1 MELRRSN
8 AASAVPNKK
17 KYDRKKCQSLMLRL
31 KKESE
36 QPTMTKLLRSK
47 DRKVANLVTP
57 NGKQASIA
65 NTFGL
70 PAGKAYSCPGA
81 TSVCET
87 VCYAGKLEKVFPTVK
102 KNLLHN
108 WELLKDADGETMVR
122 LLNEIISDFNDECE
136 KRNAPKQFRIHWDG
150 DFFND
155 TYTYAWK
162 MIIDKYPDIQ
172 FWVYTRVKSAAII
185 LNHVPNLSLYYS
197 TDSENKAIG
206 ITLKNDHGVSLAYL
220 AKNFQI
226 GQADMK
232 ELTGKVGAKC
242 PENKKAIPLISQ
254 KGSAC
259 ATCKLCIYEKSDIVF
274 SATKK

>member
-1 MELRRSN
+1 MSVLN
-8 AASAVPNKK
+8 ARIKE
-17 KYDRKKCQSLMLRL
+17 RKRVA
-31 KKESE
+31 
-36 QPTMTKLLRSK
+36 TMTKLLRSK
-47 DRKVANLVTP
+47 DRKVTNAVTP

-70 PAGKAYSCPGA
+70 PAGKNYSCPGA
-81 TSVCET
+81 TSVCES
-87 VCYAGKLEKVFPTVK
+87 VCYAGKLEKIFPTVK

-108 WELLKDADGETMVR
+108 WELLRNADFDTMQI
-122 LLNEIISDFNDECE
+122 LLSDMIDEFIIDCD
-136 KRNAPKQFRIHWDG
+136 KRNAPKLFRIHWDG

-155 TYTYAWK
+155 TYTYAWQNV
-162 MIIDKYPDIQ
+162 ILNNPDIQ
-172 FWVYTRVKSAAII
+172 FWVYTRVKSAALI
-185 LNHVPNLSLYYS
+185 LNGIDNLSLYYS

-206 ITLKNDHGVSLAYL
+206 IGLKTDHGISLAYL
-220 AKNFQI
+220 AKNFAI

-232 ELTGKVGAKC
+232 ELSGKVGAKC

>member
-1 MELRRSN
+1 
-8 AASAVPNKK
+8 
-17 KYDRKKCQSLMLRL
+17 
-31 KKESE
+31 
-36 QPTMTKLLRSK
+36 MTKLLRSK
-47 DRKVANLVTP
+47 DRKVANAVTP

-81 TSVCET
+81 TSVCES

-108 WELLKDADGETMVR
+108 WELLRNADGETMVR
-122 LLNEIISDFNDECE
+122 LLNEMIAEFIVDCD
-136 KRNAPKQFRIHWDG
+136 KRNAEKLFRIHWDG

-162 MIIDKYPDIQ
+162 VVIDKHPDIQ
-172 FWVYTRVKSAAII
+172 FWVYTRVRSAAII
-185 LNHVPNLSLYYS
+185 LKDIPNLSLYYS
-197 TDSENKAIG
+197 TDSENKEIG
-206 ITLKNDHGVSLAYL
+206 IELKVNEGIRLAYL
-220 AKNFQI
+220 AKNFAI

-232 ELTGKVGAKC
+232 ALTNKPGAKC
-242 PENKKAIPLISQ
+242 PENLKSIPLISQ
-254 KGSAC
+254 SGSAC
-259 ATCKLCIYEKSDIVF
+259 VSCGLCVYSKADIVF

>member
-1 MELRRSN
+1 
-8 AASAVPNKK
+8 
-17 KYDRKKCQSLMLRL
+17 
-31 KKESE
+31 
-36 QPTMTKLLRSK
+36 MTKLLRSK
-47 DRKVANLVTP
+47 DRKVANAVTP

-81 TSVCET
+81 TTVCET
-87 VCYAGKLEKVFPTVK
+87 VCYAGKLEKIFPGVK

-108 WELLKDADGETMVR
+108 WELLRNADMDTMLI
-122 LLNEIISDFNDECE
+122 LLDEMIVEFIADCE
-136 KRNAPKQFRIHWDG
+136 KKNAPKLFRIHWDG

-162 MIIDKYPDIQ
+162 VIIENHPDIQ
-172 FWVYTRVKSAAII
+172 FWVYTRVKSAALI
-185 LNHVPNLSLYYS
+185 LNGIDNLSLYYS
-197 TDSENKAIG
+197 TDSENKEIG
-206 ITLKNDHGVSLAYL
+206 VELKKDHGIRLAYL
-220 AKNFQI
+220 AKNFAI

-232 ELTGKVGAKC
+232 EMIGKVGAKC

-254 KGSAC
+254 QGSAC
-259 ATCKLCIYEKSDIVF
+259 VSCSLCVYSKSDIVF

>member
-1 MELRRSN
+1 
-8 AASAVPNKK
+8 
-17 KYDRKKCQSLMLRL
+17 
-31 KKESE
+31 
-36 QPTMTKLLRSK
+36 MTKLLRSK

-81 TSVCET
+81 TSVCES

-108 WELLKDADGETMVR
+108 WELLKDADHDTMEA
-122 LLNEIISDFNDECE
+122 LLTEMINEFIVDCE
-136 KRNAPKQFRIHWDG
+136 RRNAKMLFRIHWDG
-150 DFFND
+150 DFFSD
-155 TYTYAWK
+155 EYAFAWK
-162 MIIDKYPDIQ
+162 HVILNHPNVQ
-172 FWVYTRVKSAAII
+172 FWVYTRVKSAAVMLKDID
-185 LNHVPNLSLYYS
+185 NLSLYYS
-197 TDSENKAIG
+197 TDSENKDIG
-206 ITLKNDHGVSLAYL
+206 IDLKTTHGVRLAYL
-220 AKNFQI
+220 AKNFAI

-232 ELTGKVGAKC
+232 ALTNKPGAKC
-242 PENKKAIPLISQ
+242 PENLKSIPLISQ

-259 ATCKLCIYEKSDIVF
+259 VSCGLCVYSKADIVF

>member
-1 MELRRSN
+1 
-8 AASAVPNKK
+8 
-17 KYDRKKCQSLMLRL
+17 
-31 KKESE
+31 
-36 QPTMTKLLRSK
+36 MTKLLRSK

-81 TSVCET
+81 TSVCES

-108 WELLKDADGETMVR
+108 WELLKNADHDTMEE
-122 LLNEIISDFNDECE
+122 LLSDMINDFRNDCV
-136 KRNAPKQFRIHWDG
+136 KRNAKMLFRIHWDG

-155 TYTYAWK
+155 EYAFAWK
-162 MIIDKYPDIQ
+162 HVILNNPDIQ
-172 FWVYTRVKSAAII
+172 FWVYTRVKSAAVMLKGID
-185 LNHVPNLSLYYS
+185 NLSLYYS

-206 ITLKNDHGVSLAYL
+206 IGLKTDHGIRLAYL
-220 AKNFQI
+220 AKNFAI

-232 ELTGKVGAKC
+232 ALTNKPGAKC
-242 PENKKAIPLISQ
+242 PENLKAIPLISQ

-259 ATCKLCIYEKSDIVF
+259 VSCSLCVYSKADIVF

>member
-1 MELRRSN
+1 MN
-8 AASAVPNKK
+8 
-17 KYDRKKCQSLMLRL
+17 
-31 KKESE
+31 
-36 QPTMTKLLRSK
+36 KLLRSK

-81 TSVCET
+81 TTVCET

-108 WELLKDADGETMVR
+108 WALLKDADGETMVR
-122 LLNEIISDFNDECE
+122 LLNEMISDFKADCV
-136 KRNAPKQFRIHWDG
+136 KKNAPMLFRIHWDG

-162 MIIDKYPDIQ
+162 IVIDKHPDIQ
-172 FWVYTRVKSAAII
+172 FWVYTRVKSAALI
-185 LNHVPNLSLYYS
+185 LKDVTNLSLYFS
-197 TDSENKAIG
+197 ADSENVKTAVD
-206 ITLKNDHGVSLAYL
+206 LKINSGVRMAYL
-220 AKNFQI
+220 AKTFAI
-226 GQADMK
+226 GQADVK
-232 ELTGKVGAKC
+232 EMIGRPAAKC
-242 PENKKAIPLISQ
+242 PENNKQIPLISNN
-254 KGSAC
+254 GSAC
-259 ATCKLCIYEKSDIVF
+259 VSCSLCVYSKSDIIF